1 MQPLCQS
8 AAYDFLSAGKPTS
21 ERWGNVIKTPA
32 HAGLI
37 RRDSTLQA
45 PASVWADI
53 GAEGRNSS
61 VNRFA
66 LVHGAR
72 HGSLKVHAAT
82 FYLGLSNA
90 SELSANPC
98 GSGLAREDGGTVN
111 IDVA

>member
-1 MQPLCQS
+1 MGKCDKDTGPGGSHQ
-8 AAYDFLSAGKPTS
+8 ARVNFAG
-21 ERWGNVIKTPA
+21 
-32 HAGLI
+32 
-37 RRDSTLQA
+37 

-66 LVHGAR
+66 LVHVVR
-72 HGSLKVHAAT
+72 HGSLKVHTAT